1 MLQPF
6 FILWKKVTMIANFFK
21 KEPPVFKKHEWR
33 LKKAWVKDNEIW
45 YVPEYKTKVLF
56 WEYWSSFYG
65 ETIRDMKYNELCSV
79 YNQRGGACVGDE
91 TAYFKDMDAA
101 LRFICW
107 YEMLREKN
115 FETEQKLKNP
125 YIEVRL

>member
-21 KEPPVFKKHEWR
+21 KEPSVFKKHEWR
-33 LKKAWVKDNEIW
+33 LKKAWVKDNDIW
-45 YVPEYKTKVLF
+45 YIPQYKTKVLF
-56 WEYWSSFYG
+56 WEYWTSFYG
-65 ETIRDMKYNELCSV
+65 ESIREMKYNEIGSV
-79 YNQRGGACVGDE
+79 YNQRGGTCVGDE

-107 YEMLREKN
+107 YEMLREKE

>member
-21 KEPPVFKKHEWR
+21 KEPTVFKKHEWR

-45 YVPEYKTKVLF
+45 YIPQYKTKVLF
-56 WEYWSSFYG
+56 WEYWTSFYG
-65 ETIRDMKYNELCSV
+65 ESIREMKYNEIGYV
-79 YNQRGGACVGDE
+79 YNQRGGTCVGDE
-91 TAYFKDMDAA
+91 TAYFKDMDSA

-107 YEMLREKN
+107 YEMLREKE